1 MGSHVPFQVDPRS
14 PTPIYDQI
22 SSQVKHAVASG
33 TLQKGEILP
42 SVRHLAVALR
52 VNPNTVARAYREL
65 ESEGVVESRRG
76 QGTFVAGT
84 GRRLTAAAR
93 RKSLEPAAMRFAG
106 DAHALG
112 LERGEVIEMVGES
125 WDSLAHRRDESA
137 TRREESKRRQ
147 P

>member
-1 MGSHVPFQVDPRS
+1 MGNSVSFHVDPRS

-22 SSQVKHAVASG
+22 SSQVKHACAAG
-33 TLQKGEILP
+33 TLRRGDILP
-42 SVRHLAVALR
+42 SVRQMAVSLR

-65 ESEGVVESRRG
+65 EAEGVVESRKG
-76 QGTFVAGT
+76 QGTFVAET

-93 RKSLEPAAMRFAG
+93 RKALAPGAMRLAG

-112 LERGEVIEMVGES
+112 LARDELMDVVGEG
-125 WDSLAHRRDESA
+125 WDALADRRADQANRRDES
-137 TRREESKRRQ
+137 SRRQ